1 MPIDPTGRQIKALV
15 TSDLAGPIVMLN
27 LLRFKPD
34 GGRALYDDYLATTA
48 PFLSQVGG
56 NVIFHGEARSVV
68 IGEDG
73 EWDSVLVVRYPSKE
87 AFLEMLRIPE
97 YHEGTALRTSALVD
111 ARLVACEESPTR

>member
-1 MPIDPTGRQIKALV
+1 MPIDPTGAQVKALV
-15 TSDLAGPIVMLN
+15 TSDLTGPIVMLN

-34 GGRALYDDYLATTA
+34 GGRASYDQYLETTA

-56 NVIFHGEARSVV
+56 SVIFRGDARSVV

-87 AFLEMLRIPE
+87 AFLEMLRIPD
-97 YHEGTALRTSALVD
+97 YHVGTALRTNALLD
-111 ARLVACEESPTR
+111 ARLIACEETDR